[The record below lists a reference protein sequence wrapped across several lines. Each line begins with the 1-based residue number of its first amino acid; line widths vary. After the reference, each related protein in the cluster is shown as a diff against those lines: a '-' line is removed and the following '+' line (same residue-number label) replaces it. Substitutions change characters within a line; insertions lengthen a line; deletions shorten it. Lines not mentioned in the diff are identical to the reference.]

1 MRQSK
6 INSIKTDSCYYERTV
21 VREADLS
28 WDDFFH
34 LIVKLIYWDN
44 NGREFWLSLNRLGS
58 DFWLSLFLCGCC
70 WNSIDW
76 NACGDNHIFLGLW
89 LNMMVIHE
97 SGCMII
103 FVEGLVTVT
112 LGLTKLRFVVFV
124 FVLLMLLA
132 VAHSD
137 YDNCNECYQDEE
149 YN

>member
-1 MRQSK
+1 
-6 INSIKTDSCYYERTV
+6 
-21 VREADLS
+21 
-28 WDDFFH
+28 
-34 LIVKLIYWDN
+34 
-44 NGREFWLSLNRLGS
+44 
-58 DFWLSLFLCGCC
+58 
-70 WNSIDW
+70 
-76 NACGDNHIFLGLW
+76 
-89 LNMMVIHE
+89 MMVIHE